1 MIEKWLELIPMNVLS
16 MGIDLLLFGV
26 LLAMW
31 VLWWRQA
38 KRSERVETGLLE
50 AAAQLQEAT
59 ALLDDALSHIA
70 LLQRQESESTHKP
83 IEKYANA
90 AATAPSTP
98 LDDDRFDDDVQ
109 PHFSSKARDMLN
121 GQKANIEASSIQAT
135 VRQKPVASSVE
146 SNKQGVMDVAQILRM
161 QREGASLDS
170 IADTLNMPLAQVK
183 LMLMLQKGA

>member
-1 MIEKWLELIPMNVLS
+1 MKMIAKWVELIPMNVLS

-59 ALLDDALSHIA
+59 ALLDDALSQIA
-70 LLQRQESESTHKP
+70 LLQRQGNEKAHKP
-83 IEKYANA
+83 TEKYVNA
-90 AATAPSTP
+90 AATAPSAR

-121 GQKANIEASSIQAT
+121 AQKANIEASSIQAT
-135 VRQKPVASSVE
+135 VRQKPVPSSVE
-146 SNKQGVMDVAQILRM
+146 SN
-161 QREGASLDS
+161 S
-170 IADTLNMPLAQVK
+170 
-183 LMLMLQKGA
+183 KG